1 MPAPRLRV
9 LIADDHV
16 PTRTALR
23 VDLEEG
29 GLEVCAEVGTGA
41 DAIDAALSL
50 RPDVCLIDVQM
61 PDGGIVA
68 AETIRQALPLVKVVL
83 MTATPDEE
91 GALAAARAGADGYLD
106 KNIDPRRLPEVV
118 RAVVAGQAAYP
129 RRLTPGLLRAIRPA
143 DRGVQE
149 PERPATLRSRKDAN
163 IMENEHFQLI
173 RLKPEI

>member
-1 MPAPRLRV
+1 M
-9 LIADDHV
+9 
-16 PTRTALR
+16 
-23 VDLEEG
+23 
-29 GLEVCAEVGTGA
+29 CAEVGTGA

-129 RRLTPGLLRAIRPA
+129 RRLTPGLLRAIRPGGP
-143 DRGVQE
+143 RCSG
-149 PERPATLRSRKDAN
+149 T
-163 IMENEHFQLI
+163 
-173 RLKPEI
+173 